1 MVMGWYDT
9 YGEPKKITGSGRKS
23 TEDIVT
29 EEIGIQK
36 DILKGIARVRK
47 GKKTEIKSW
56 FQNGKF
62 SPQVNGL
69 SFFGKELS
77 YDSDGSS
84 SGMEKMMKDFETAYN
99 KGDFV
104 DVIKDLDNRRNA
116 RDERLSSSKKG

>member
-1 MVMGWYDT
+1 MGWYDT

>member
-1 MVMGWYDT
+1 MVMSWFAT

-23 TEDIVT
+23 TEDIIT
-29 EEIGIQK
+29 EEISIQK

-77 YDSDGSS
+77 YDSDGSP